1 MKHMIETDDFENRLK
16 PEERRTIKDVI
27 TAVLAEEKISY
38 ACSVSVSVVSEE
50 EIRSVNL
57 EQRGVDRATDVLSF
71 PALEFDDSY
80 HLAQPI
86 GPADMDP
93 ETGTVYLG
101 DIVICNDVLER
112 QALEYGHSKK
122 RELGYL
128 TTHSMY
134 HLLGYDHVTEELKR
148 DMRQK
153 EEVLLRK
160 LGISREES

>member
-1 MKHMIETDDFENRLK
+1 MKHIIEIDDFENRLK
-16 PEERRTIKDVI
+16 WEENQTIESVI
-27 TAVLAEEKISY
+27 TAVLTKENFPY
-38 ACSVSVSVVSEE
+38 ACYVSVSVTGEE
-50 EIRSVNL
+50 EIRSLNR
-57 EQRGVDRATDVLSF
+57 EQRGVDSATDVLSF
-71 PALEFDDSY
+71 PALEFDSSY
-80 HLAQPI
+80 SLSQEI

-93 ETGTVYLG
+93 ETDTVYLG

-128 TTHSMY
+128 TVHSMY

-153 EEVLLRK
+153 EESVLKELDITRA
-160 LGISREES
+160 E